1 MRILF
6 VTYCRAMLGANRSLV
21 QLIID
26 LRERYDVESYVLM
39 PAVEDGSLH
48 EELERLKIPYFIHP
62 MKAWVVSENAKFR
75 RLRGIKA
82 NIVNRKY
89 LKEITDKIKDKR
101 FDLIYSNNS
110 TIQIGA
116 DLAKGMKLPHI
127 WHVREYGKAH
137 YHIVFS
143 YASKAV
149 KAKFDAAAAVIA
161 VSKGIESYI
170 RESISPSAKTICIY
184 NGIYTRKLLREDW
197 NEDQKLNF
205 CYVGALQDGKN
216 QLELLQAV
224 DALLREKITD
234 FHVTLVGEGGDYERE
249 LREYCN
255 RKALDGYVTFAGYCS
270 DVMKLLDGMDVGVI
284 CSRNEAFG
292 RATVEYMLSSMPV
305 IGAKGFGTS
314 EIIQHDKNGYLYQG
328 GEVDQLAGYMKKMIF
343 NRDMMK
349 EKGQNAYV
357 YAQENFT
364 SERTAEQ
371 VYQVIKQSVM
381 I

>member
-21 QLIID
+21 QLMID
-26 LRERYDVESYVLM
+26 LRERYDVEPYVLM

-62 MKAWVVSENAKFR
+62 MKAWVVSEDAKFK

-82 NIVNRKY
+82 CIVNKKY
-89 LKEITDKIKDKR
+89 LKEIRDKIDDKR

-116 DLAKGMKLPHI
+116 DLAKRMKLPHI
-127 WHVREYGKAH
+127 WHVREYGKAD

-143 YASKAV
+143 YVRKAV

-161 VSKGIESYI
+161 VSKGIEIYI
-170 RESISPSAKTICIY
+170 KESISPSAKTICIY
-184 NGIYTRKLLREDW
+184 NGIYSKKPLREDW

-216 QLELLQAV
+216 QLELLKAV
-224 DALLREKITD
+224 DSLRREKITD
-234 FHVTLVGEGGDYERE
+234 FHMTLVGEGGDYEKE

-255 RKALDGYVTFAGYCS
+255 RNTLNSYVTFAGYCS

-284 CSRNEAFG
+284 CSKNEAFG

-305 IGAKGFGTS
+305 IGAKGSGTG
-314 EIIQHDKNGYLYQG
+314 EIIQHELNGYLYQG
-328 GEVDQLAGYMKKMIF
+328 GEVDQLAGYMKKMIMD
-343 NRDMMK
+343 RDEMI
-349 EKGQNAYV
+349 EKGKNAYV

-364 SERTAEQ
+364 SEKTAEQ
-371 VYQVIKQSVM
+371 VYQVIKQSTM

>member
-1 MRILF
+1 
-6 VTYCRAMLGANRSLV
+6 MLGANRSLV
-21 QLIID
+21 QLMID
-26 LRERYDVESYVLM
+26 LREQYDVDPYVLM

-116 DLAKGMKLPHI
+116 DLAKKMKLPHI
-127 WHVREYGKAH
+127 WHVREYGKAD
-137 YHIVFS
+137 YHIIFS
-143 YASKAV
+143 YAPKAV

-170 RESISPSAKTICIY
+170 KKSISPSAKTICIY
-184 NGIYTRKLLREDW
+184 NGIYSRKPLRKDW

-216 QLELLQAV
+216 QLELLKAV

-249 LREYCN
+249 LKEYCN
-255 RKALDGYVTFAGYCS
+255 RNTLDSYVTFAGYCCNA
-270 DVMKLLDGMDVGVI
+270 MELLDGMDVGVI
-284 CSRNEAFG
+284 CSQNEAFG
-292 RATVEYMLSSMPV
+292 RVTVEYMLSSMPV
-305 IGAKGFGTS
+305 IGANGSGTG

-328 GEVDQLAGYMKKMIF
+328 GEVDQLAGYMKKMIMD
-343 NRDMMK
+343 RDVLK

>member
-21 QLIID
+21 QLMID
-26 LRERYDVESYVLM
+26 LREQYDVDPYVLM

-116 DLAKGMKLPHI
+116 DLAKKMKLPHI
-127 WHVREYGKAH
+127 WHVREYGKAD
-137 YHIVFS
+137 YHIIFS
-143 YASKAV
+143 YAPKAV

-170 RESISPSAKTICIY
+170 KKSISPSAKTICIY
-184 NGIYTRKLLREDW
+184 NGIYSRKPLRKDW

-216 QLELLQAV
+216 QLELLKAV

-249 LREYCN
+249 LKEYCN
-255 RKALDGYVTFAGYCS
+255 RNTLDSYVTFAGYCCNA
-270 DVMKLLDGMDVGVI
+270 MELLDGMDVGVI
-284 CSRNEAFG
+284 CSQNEAFG
-292 RATVEYMLSSMPV
+292 RVTVEYMLSSMPV
-305 IGAKGFGTS
+305 IGANGSGTG

-328 GEVDQLAGYMKKMIF
+328 GEVDQLAGYMKKMIMD
-343 NRDMMK
+343 RDVLK

>member
-21 QLIID
+21 QLMID
-26 LRERYDVESYVLM
+26 LREQYDVECYVLM

-82 NIVNRKY
+82 CIVNRKY
-89 LKEITDKIKDKR
+89 LKEIRNKIEDKG

-116 DLAKGMKLPHI
+116 DLAKRMKLPHI
-127 WHVREYGKAH
+127 WHVREYGKKF

-143 YASKAV
+143 YSPNVV

-161 VSKGIESYI
+161 VSKGIENYI
-170 RESISPSAKTICIY
+170 KESISPSAKTVCIY
-184 NGIYTRKLLREDW
+184 DGIYCRKTLRSEW

-205 CYVGALQDGKN
+205 CYVGALQEGKN
-216 QLELLQAV
+216 QLELLKAV
-224 DALLREKITD
+224 DILLREKITD
-234 FHVTLVGEGGDYERE
+234 FHVTLVGEGKDYEIE
-249 LREYCN
+249 LKEYCQSN
-255 RKALDGYVTFAGYCS
+255 NLDSYVSFAGYCN
-270 DVMKLLDGMDVGVI
+270 DVMKLLDEMDVGVI
-284 CSRNEAFG
+284 CSQNEAYG
-292 RATVEYMLSSMPV
+292 RVTVEYLLSSMPV
-305 IGAKGFGTS
+305 IGAKGSGTS
-314 EIIQHDKNGYLYQG
+314 EILQNEKTGYLYRG
-328 GEVDQLAGYMKKMIF
+328 GEVDQLAGYMKKMIM
-343 NRDMMK
+343 NRDLVK
-349 EKGQNAYV
+349 EMGQNAYV
-357 YAQENFT
+357 YARNNF
-364 SERTAEQ
+364 SNEKTAEQ
-371 VYQVIKQSVM
+371 IYQVIKQSMM

>member
-21 QLIID
+21 QLMID
-26 LRERYDVESYVLM
+26 LREQYDVDPYVLM

-48 EELERLKIPYFIHP
+48 EELDRLKIPYFIHP
-62 MKAWVVSENAKFR
+62 MKAWVISENAKFR

-82 NIVNRKY
+82 CIENKKY
-89 LKEITDKIKDKR
+89 LKEITDRIEDKR

-116 DLAKGMKLPHI
+116 DLAKKMKLPHI
-127 WHVREYGKAH
+127 WHVREYGKAD
-137 YHIVFS
+137 YHIIFS
-143 YASKAV
+143 YAPKAV

-170 RESISPSAKTICIY
+170 KKSISPSAKTICIY
-184 NGIYTRKLLREDW
+184 NGIYSRKPLRKDW

-216 QLELLQAV
+216 QLELLKAV

-249 LREYCN
+249 LKEYCN
-255 RKALDGYVTFAGYCS
+255 RNTLDSYVTFAGYCCNA
-270 DVMKLLDGMDVGVI
+270 MELLDGMDVGVI
-284 CSRNEAFG
+284 CSQNEAFG
-292 RATVEYMLSSMPV
+292 RVTVEYMLSSMPV
-305 IGAKGFGTS
+305 IGANGSGTG

-328 GEVDQLAGYMKKMIF
+328 GEVDQLAGYMKKMIMD
-343 NRDMMK
+343 RDVLK

>member
-21 QLIID
+21 QLMID
-26 LRERYDVESYVLM
+26 LRERYDVEPYVLM

-62 MKAWVVSENAKFR
+62 MKAWVVSENVKFQ
-75 RLRGIKA
+75 RLRGIKTY
-82 NIVNRKY
+82 IVNRNY
-89 LKEITDKIKDKR
+89 LKEITNRIGDKR

-116 DLAKGMKLPHI
+116 DLAKRMKLPHI
-127 WHVREYGKAH
+127 WHVREYGKAD
-137 YHIVFS
+137 YHIIFS
-143 YASKAV
+143 YAPKAV

-170 RESISPSAKTICIY
+170 KKSISPSAKTICIY
-184 NGIYTRKLLREDW
+184 NGIYSRKPLRKDW

-216 QLELLQAV
+216 QLELLKAV

-249 LREYCN
+249 LKEYCN
-255 RKALDGYVTFAGYCS
+255 RNTLDSYVTFAGYCCNA
-270 DVMKLLDGMDVGVI
+270 MELLDGMDVGVI
-284 CSRNEAFG
+284 CSQNEAFG
-292 RATVEYMLSSMPV
+292 RVTVEYMLSSMPV
-305 IGAKGFGTS
+305 IGANGSGTG

-328 GEVDQLAGYMKKMIF
+328 GEVDQLAGYMKKMIMD
-343 NRDMMK
+343 RDVVK
-349 EKGQNAYV
+349 EKGQNAYI